1 METNTRP
8 TVEQTEGITEK
19 KDRSINP
26 GQRLLDIYQAANYIG
41 VTHWTVRES
50 INNGTIPY
58 VKILKRKMIDKN
70 DLDRIISQN
79 KYRGLI

>member
-1 METNTRP
+1 MELNNRP
-8 TVEQTEGITEK
+8 TVEQTEGTTEK
-19 KDRSINP
+19 KDRSINS
-26 GQRLLDIYQAANYIG
+26 GQRLLDIYQAANYLG
-41 VTHWTVRES
+41 LSHWSVRES
-50 INNGTIPY
+50 INSGTIPY